1 MGGGSRFQEPVRM
14 SRRKQVTKVKE
25 EDKSFKSPNLEA
37 ERRRREKL
45 HGRLM
50 ALRSH
55 VPIVTNMT
63 KASIVEDAITY
74 IGELQK
80 NVVNLTEKLHEME
93 EAPPEIYEEQ
103 TDQIVKPEHETIHL
117 TEEMN
122 KLGIEEYV
130 QLCKIGE
137 RKFWLK
143 IITEKKAGIFTKFME
158 VMKFVGMEIIDI
170 TLTTSNGAVLIC
182 SSIQALEGLCDGDSL
197 NIEQTK
203 DFLLEV
209 MRSNI

>member
-14 SRRKQVTKVKE
+14 SRRKQVTKQKE
-25 EDKSFKSPNLEA
+25 EDENFKSPNLEA

-74 IGELQK
+74 IGELQNNVK
-80 NVVNLTEKLHEME
+80 NLLETFHEME
-93 EAPPEIYEEQ
+93 EAPPETDEEQ
-103 TDQIVKPEHETIHL
+103 TDQIIKPEVETSDL
-117 TEEMN
+117 KEEMK
-122 KLGIEEYV
+122 KLGIEENV
-130 QLCKIGE
+130 QLCKTGE
-137 RKFWLK
+137 MKFWLK
-143 IITEKKAGIFTKFME
+143 IITEKKAGIFSKFME
-158 VMKFVGMEIIDI
+158 VMRFLGFEIIDI
-170 TLTTSNGAVLIC
+170 SLTTSSGAILIC
-182 SSIQALEGLCDGDSL
+182 SSVQIHQELCDV
-197 NIEQTK
+197 EETK

-209 MRSNI
+209 MRSNP

>member
-14 SRRKQVTKVKE
+14 SRRKQVTKGKE
-25 EDKSFKSPNLEA
+25 EDENFKSPNLEA

-74 IGELQK
+74 IGELQNNVK
-80 NVVNLTEKLHEME
+80 NLLETFHEME
-93 EAPPEIYEEQ
+93 EAPEVDEEQ
-103 TDQIVKPEHETIHL
+103 TDQMIKPEVETSDL
-117 TEEMN
+117 KEEMK
-122 KLGIEEYV
+122 KLGVEENV

-158 VMKFVGMEIIDI
+158 VMRFLGFEIIDI
-170 TLTTSNGAVLIC
+170 TLTTTNGAILIC
-182 SSIQALEGLCDGDSL
+182 SSVQIHQELCDV
-197 NIEQTK
+197 EQTK

-209 MRSNI
+209 MRSNP

>member
-14 SRRKQVTKVKE
+14 SRRKQVTKEKE
-25 EDKSFKSPNLEA
+25 EDENFKSPNLEA

-45 HGRLM
+45 HCRLM

-74 IGELQK
+74 IGELQNNVK
-80 NVVNLTEKLHEME
+80 NLLETFHEME
-93 EAPPEIYEEQ
+93 EDPPEIDEEQ
-103 TDQIVKPEHETIHL
+103 TDQMIKPEVETSDL
-117 TEEMN
+117 KEEMK
-122 KLGIEEYV
+122 KLGIEENV

-137 RKFWLK
+137 SKFWLK

-158 VMKFVGMEIIDI
+158 VMRFLGFEIIDI
-170 TLTTSNGAVLIC
+170 SLTTTNGAILIC
-182 SSIQALEGLCDGDSL
+182 SSVQIHQELCDV
-197 NIEQTK
+197 EQTK

-209 MRSNI
+209 MRSNP